1 MGRCDACQLLPGARG
16 ATIACPAQ
24 SYAHYQNSLHT
35 ANTHWSPCFPRK
47 MALYKPGSSSKQVP
61 RPSGVT
67 EFEILKASHKYVS
80 KRPEPNHII
89 ILSFFE
95 NIDSCERTKMIVNF
109 HGMINLQRNIIQVS
123 IVSSQFATSS
133 ITNQARWVIV
143 ESSIN

>member
-1 MGRCDACQLLPGARG
+1 MSTFTRRAWRHDRVSCSIIR
-16 ATIACPAQ
+16 
-24 SYAHYQNSLHT
+24 SLSKFPT
-35 ANTHWSPCFPRK
+35 YSQYSLIPCFPRK

-133 ITNQARWVIV
+133 ITNQAR
-143 ESSIN
+143 